1 MPMQAGLVGLPNVGK
16 STLFNALTRAG
27 ALVASYP
34 FSTIEPNLGVV
45 ELVDARLTAI
55 VDVIKPREVVPG
67 TVHFVDIAGLVK
79 GASRGEGLGNQFLGH
94 IRGVDAI
101 VHVVRCFTDVDV
113 SHSEG
118 TLNAIR
124 DIEIVETELMLA
136 DLQVVTRRMER
147 VARDLKT
154 GEQRYKEE
162 FAALQELQAALE
174 RGEPARSLQQKLPFS
189 VQERETQFWQE
200 VALLT
205 VKPVIFCANVDE
217 KDLLGEGEIAR
228 QVQAYAAAHD
238 AGYMALC
245 AKLEA
250 ELVSLEPDDVQLFL
264 LDLGLEQPGL
274 ARLALEAYR
283 KLGLITFYT
292 VKRPQTRAWSIM
304 AGTPAPQAA
313 GKIHSD
319 MERGF
324 IRVEVI
330 SWQELVEVG
339 SFVKAREQG
348 RIRVEGKE
356 YIIKDG
362 DVVQIRF
369 NV

>member
-16 STLFNALTRAG
+16 STLFNALTKASC
-27 ALVASYP
+27 LVASYP

-45 ELVDARLTAI
+45 ELVDPRLAAI

-67 TVHFVDIAGLVK
+67 TMHFVDIAGLVK
-79 GASRGEGLGNQFLGH
+79 GASHGEGLGNQFLGH
-94 IRGVDAI
+94 IRSVDAI
-101 VHVVRCFTDVDV
+101 VHVVRCFQNDDVAHV
-113 SHSEG
+113 EG
-118 TLNAIR
+118 SLDPIR
-124 DIEIVETELMLA
+124 DMEIVVAELMLA

-147 VARDLKT
+147 VERSLKT

-162 FAALQELQAALE
+162 YAALQMLQAALE
-174 RGEPARSLQQKLPFS
+174 RGEPASTLQQSLPFS
-189 VQERETQFWQE
+189 AHEQEELFWQE

-205 VKPVIFCANVDE
+205 VKPVVYCANVDE
-217 KDLLGEGEIAR
+217 DDLLGEGDAAC
-228 QVQAYAAAHD
+228 QVREYAEKHG
-238 AGYMALC
+238 AGYVALC
-245 AKLEA
+245 AQLES
-250 ELVSLEPDDVQLFL
+250 ELAGLERADAQAFL
-264 LDLGLEQPGL
+264 DELGLEQPGL
-274 ARLALEAYR
+274 SRLASEAYD
-283 KLGLITFYT
+283 KCGLITFYT
-292 VKRPQTRAWSIM
+292 VKGPQTRAWSIL

-324 IRVEVI
+324 IRAEVI
-330 SWQELVEVG
+330 GWQELVEIG

-348 RIRVEGKE
+348 RIRVEGKD
-356 YIIKDG
+356 YIIQDG